1 MKKKLVSLMALGLSA
16 ALIAGCGVTA
26 TGDSNTTSESA
37 AASTEQTAAS
47 TEAEAETGSEYDDV
61 TPDVTLRLSHQ
72 MAEDHSINQ
81 TALEFARLVK
91 EKSEGKMQIDVYP
104 SATLGTEA
112 ENLQALTNGTLDMGI
127 IAAEFYSNY
136 VPEAGIL
143 CLPYM
148 YDGYDDANE
157 KLEGEA
163 GDMVADLIL
172 QETDVKVLDY
182 YTLAFRQIFTVDRE
196 INTVDDMKGLI
207 IRIPDSTTY
216 KTTFE
221 QLGASPTPVAWGE
234 TYTALDTGVVAAVE
248 NIPESILSASMQEVC
263 KYVNVTNHLIAPT
276 TFSISNKV
284 FSALTEEQQNI
295 LLEAA
300 QEASAYGLNATKES
314 SDANFN
320 ALEEAGL
327 TVINT
332 DIDSFKSAIDYS
344 AYEATQSEEG
354 KEIMAAMG
362 K

>member
-1 MKKKLVSLMALGLSA
+1 MKKNVLSLITLGLSA
-16 ALIAGCGVTA
+16 AMLAGCGVTA
-26 TGDSNTTSESA
+26 TGGGSSSSA
-37 AASTEQTAAS
+37 ASNSTGTAAS
-47 TEAEAETGSEYDDV
+47 TEAATEAETGSEYDNV

-72 MAEDHSINQ
+72 MAEDHSINK

-91 EKSEGKMQIDVYP
+91 EKSQGKMQIDVYP

-148 YDGYDDANE
+148 YDDYDDANN

-163 GDMVADLIL
+163 GEKVAQLIL
-172 QETDVKVLDY
+172 DQTDVKVLDY
-182 YTLAFRQIFTVDRE
+182 YTLAFRQIFTVSKE
-196 INTVDDMKGLI
+196 INTVADMKGLI

-216 KTTFE
+216 KTTFG
-221 QLGASPTPVAWGE
+221 QLGASPTPIAWGE

-248 NIPESILSASMQEVC
+248 NIPESIMSASMQEVC

-284 FSALTEEQQNI
+284 FSKLTEEQQNI

-300 QEASAYGLNATKES
+300 DEASAYGLKQTKDG

-320 ALEEAGL
+320 ALEDAGL
-327 TVINT
+327 TVVNT
-332 DIDSFKSAIDYS
+332 DIDSFKNAIDYS
-344 AYEATQSEEG
+344 KYEATQTDKG
-354 KEIMAAMG
+354 KEILAAMG